1 MNSNMLSFQLTLIHL
16 PHQTSTSIHCK
27 PEENHTQLITLNIHF
42 KINNNYNTTKTGEDG
57 TGTAAAITTTGTI
70 SVLLNSC
77 QKPLNEGKENCLVL
91 GQIRI
96 RYLNSSSGHSSSDK
110 QTTSGDVAG
119 CAELAGVLLPLNLD
133 RFKFINVGKSGICGR
148 TFGRFI
154 PG

>member
-1 MNSNMLSFQLTLIHL
+1 MQILTNLHKTLTSILNPKCDTNSNMLSFQLTLIHL

-77 QKPLNEGKENCLVL
+77 
-91 GQIRI
+91 
-96 RYLNSSSGHSSSDK
+96 
-110 QTTSGDVAG
+110 
-119 CAELAGVLLPLNLD
+119 
-133 RFKFINVGKSGICGR
+133 
-148 TFGRFI
+148 
-154 PG
+154 

>member
-1 MNSNMLSFQLTLIHL
+1 
-16 PHQTSTSIHCK
+16 
-27 PEENHTQLITLNIHF
+27 
-42 KINNNYNTTKTGEDG
+42 
-57 TGTAAAITTTGTI
+57 
-70 SVLLNSC
+70 
-77 QKPLNEGKENCLVL
+77 VL

-154 PG
+154 PGWLLASAQEFTEDKLGVDSPPVLTSQCPLWGTDWKFAGIDQGVRWENGGEVTGILPGAGWLGLPCGTVQGLEAGMDVGGL